1 MPPLDAPC
9 GLESWGA
16 PASSRRCATACIG
29 AAPASLQAR
38 AGRAGPRRV
47 AARGGGGAG
56 RAGALGLC
64 CLHVRTLSAENRLVC
79 LLNRLVCLLNRLVC
93 LFAIFACWFY
103 PACWFHTGLLAI
115 SGLFGLCWQFSGL
128 LAIPGGPMS
137 NTLNDD
143 AHPNPNPTRRTRA
156 RVPTRT
162 HPCRRR
168 PLNPVASPALRPTGS
183 TCSGP
188 RTCAAAPRRRRSARA
203 PSSSKRGRCTGRPP
217 CA

>member
-1 MPPLDAPC
+1 MRPREL
-9 GLESWGA
+9 
-16 PASSRRCATACIG
+16 
-29 AAPASLQAR
+29 
-38 AGRAGPRRV
+38 GRAGKLEALRDGLYRRRAGFAPGAGGPGR
-47 AARGGGGAG
+47 AAASCGARRRWGGAG
-56 RAGALGLC
+56 GRSRT
-64 CLHVRTLSAENRLVC
+64 LHVRTLSAENRLVC

-93 LFAIFACWFY
+93 LLAIFSPVGFIRPVGFT
-103 PACWFHTGLLAI
+103 PACWQFPACSVRVGN
-115 SGLFGLCWQFSGL
+115 FSGL
-128 LAIPGGPMS
+128 LAIPGGPML

-162 HPCRRR
+162 HPCRWR

-183 TCSGP
+183 TCSGS